1 MFFDL
6 NGEVMADVQAIDVI
20 LAVLWTLVVARI
32 YMKKGLPG
40 ILEQVSFIVL
50 FAATLTRRCL

>member
-1 MFFDL
+1 
-6 NGEVMADVQAIDVI
+6 MAETQPIDVI

-50 FAATLTRRCL
+50 FAATLTRKCI